1 LMRECYVWGLVDARK
16 HLEELGVYSGYLK
29 KRTISSDEESLDR
42 ETNNYLSLAGV
53 RSSRLGRLSIS
64 EGVMK
69 QTFAI
74 GIGGAAGQGVAT
86 PGDIFAKIFSRRGL
100 NLNAY
105 NAYQSIIRGGHTF
118 LTIRTGPEKVT
129 NMGDRIDLFIPL
141 NQDSMDRHL
150 KLLTAGAACIYNA
163 ETVKPG
169 AAGDG
174 VQLCPLPVSELADIT
189 RNKVAQNT
197 LAIGAGLHMMGIGFA
212 ALEEVLRE
220 QFKKKGEAVVAENIG
235 VARAGYD
242 HAAAHFAAFANPLP
256 KTENKYA
263 ILSGN
268 VAMAMGGAAAGVK
281 FYCAYPMSPSTGV
294 LHWMAAHAR
303 KAGIMVRQ
311 VEDEIGVINM
321 AIGAAQAGVRA
332 MCATSGGGFALMSEG
347 LGMSAMM
354 ETPVVV
360 INCQRAGPST
370 GVPTKTE
377 QGDLWQMLGAAF
389 GDYPRIIAAPLDIGD
404 CFKLIPEIFNLA
416 DRFQCPGLVLCDL
429 LLSEGRLSVHPKDLD
444 FSPPIDR
451 GELITTAN
459 GNGAQSAAS
468 TNGGYKRYKIT
479 DSGVSPRAVPGV
491 PGHIHTVATDE
502 HQEDGVLISD
512 EFTNPVK
519 RRAMMEKRM
528 RKVTGIDAAV
538 APPMLSGPRDADVTL
553 IGWGSTKGVIE
564 EARELLNEQ
573 GIAANQLQ
581 IRWLVPLHGE
591 AILEILRGSRHTII
605 VENNYSGQ
613 FARYLRSET
622 SFVPSGHIRKYDGE
636 PFMPHHIVDAV
647 KEQLAGNTKLSVPM
661 HEIMV

>member
-1 LMRECYVWGLVDARK
+1 MQK
-16 HLEELGVYSGYLK
+16 
-29 KRTISSDEESLDR
+29 
-42 ETNNYLSLAGV
+42 
-53 RSSRLGRLSIS
+53 
-64 EGVMK
+64 
-69 QTFAI
+69 TFAI

-118 LTIRTGPEKVT
+118 LTIRTGTEKVT
-129 NMGDRIDLFIPL
+129 NMGDRIDLLIPL

-150 KLLTAGAACIYNA
+150 RLLGRGAACIYNA
-163 ETVKPG
+163 DTITP
-169 AAGDG
+169 ASPADG
-174 VQLCPLPVSELADIT
+174 VQLCPLPVSQLADIT

-197 LAIGAGLHMMGIGFA
+197 LAIGAGLHMMGVGFQ
-212 ALEEVLRE
+212 ALENALGE
-220 QFKKKGEAVVAENIG
+220 QFKKKGEAVVTENVGI
-235 VARAGYD
+235 ARAGYD
-242 HAAAHFAAFANPLP
+242 YAAAHFTAFPDPLP
-256 KTENKYA
+256 KTENRYA

-268 VAMAMGGAAAGVK
+268 IAMAMGGAAAGVK

-321 AIGAAQAGVRA
+321 AIGAAHAGVRA
-332 MCATSGGGFALMSEG
+332 MCATSGGGFALMTEG
-347 LGMSAMM
+347 LGMSAMI

-360 INCQRAGPST
+360 IDCQRAGPST

-389 GDYPRIIAAPLDIGD
+389 GDYPRAIAAPLDITD
-404 CFKLIPEIFNLA
+404 CFKLIPEMFNLV

-429 LLSEGRLSVHPKDLD
+429 LLSEGRLGVDPKDLD

-451 GELITTAN
+451 GELITHTH
-459 GNGAQSAAS
+459 
-468 TNGGYKRYKIT
+468 TNGGASEGGKNGDYLRYRNT
-479 DSGVSPRAVPGV
+479 ESGISPRAVPGV
-491 PGHIHTVATDE
+491 PGYIHTAATDE

-512 EFTNPVK
+512 EFTNPAK

-528 RKVTGIDAAV
+528 RKVAGIEAAV
-538 APPMLSGPRDADVTL
+538 SPPTLSGPRDADITL

-564 EARELLNEQ
+564 EACEILNEH
-573 GIAANQLQ
+573 GISANQLQ

-591 AILEILRGSRHTII
+591 AILEILGGTRHAII

-622 SFVPSGHIRKYDGE
+622 SFVANGHIRKYDGE
-636 PFMPHHIVDAV
+636 PFMPHHIVEAV
-647 KEQLAGNTKLSVPM
+647 KEQLAGKTKISVPT
-661 HEIMV
+661 HEILV